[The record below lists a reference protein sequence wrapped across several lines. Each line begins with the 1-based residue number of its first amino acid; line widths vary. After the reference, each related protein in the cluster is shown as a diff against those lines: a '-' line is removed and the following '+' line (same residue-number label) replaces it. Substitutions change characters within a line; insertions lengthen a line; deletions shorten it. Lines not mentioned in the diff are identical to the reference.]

1 MKTGFY
7 ARGNQ
12 IFQQMSLPSCYIF
25 GTEKP
30 PMKKLIAI
38 FALVL
43 GVVAAKAALPQPDL
57 IAQIH
62 FAGAQK
68 ISIDSSYLLFANE
81 FSCAEA
87 QALANQTFDKLAHV
101 PHDWFKA
108 KIAPNRGD
116 GTAQLR
122 PLFDDLLAS
131 EWYFEA
137 RDMPTGSPE
146 YALAIHL
153 NGNRAQLWKNNLQVL
168 LERWTGIKARKVP
181 GGWELKKDLP
191 PNLIRV
197 TESDGWLLVDCG
209 QNQLSL
215 GGKIFQW
222 LAQDANAGS
231 PWASGEKKWLFAD
244 VNWVRLAQWF
254 PELKEFNLP
263 ETKFDVSAKG
273 KNLHIDGKFLF
284 PQNFSSDLPGWQ
296 IPTNLISPFISF
308 TAARGFAPWLN
319 MQTWAR
325 PYEITPPLDQVF
337 IWAAPK
343 IPFATFA
350 AFPVPNSAAAV
361 AHSYARLK
369 PALNRASNEN
379 EFLTPVKIMMADM
392 EVHLMGV
399 PFISPFLQGVMDEP
413 AGQFLLAGTFP
424 IVPRYQSMQAG
435 LLQELAKSNLVYY
448 HWEIPTERFPQ
459 MLDITQLGL
468 TLTRHQPLGPTSAAM
483 KWLKKA
489 VQSPGYTAT
498 EIIRTAPDE
507 LTFTRSAPG
516 GLTAL
521 EFLVLGNWLEANN
534 FPGCNLK
541 LPPDQMTGNPAPRP
555 IGTINTPAPAH

>member
-1 MKTGFY
+1 
-7 ARGNQ
+7 
-12 IFQQMSLPSCYIF
+12 
-25 GTEKP
+25 
-30 PMKKLIAI
+30 MKKLIAI
-38 FALVL
+38 FTLVL
-43 GVVAAKAALPQPDL
+43 GVMAAKAALPQPDL

-68 ISIDSSYLLFANE
+68 ISLDSSYLLFANE

-87 QALANQTFDKLAHV
+87 QALANQTFDKLAHA
-101 PHDWFKA
+101 PHDWFKG
-108 KIAPNRGD
+108 KIAANRGD

-153 NGNRAQLWKNNLQVL
+153 NSNRAQLWKNNLQVL
-168 LERWTGIKARKVP
+168 LEKWTGIPARKVP

-197 TESDGWLLVDCG
+197 TESDESDGWLLVDCG

-222 LAQDANAGS
+222 LAQDANSGS

-254 PELKEFNLP
+254 PELKELNLP
-263 ETKFDVSAKG
+263 ETKLGVSAKG
-273 KNLHIDGKFLF
+273 KNLHIDGKFIF
-284 PQNFSSDLPGWQ
+284 PENFSSNLPPWR
-296 IPTNLISPFISF
+296 IPANTINQPFVSF

-319 MQTWAR
+319 TQAWAR
-325 PYEITPPLDQVF
+325 PFEISPALDQIF
-337 IWAAPK
+337 MWAMPK
-343 IPFATFA
+343 IPFETFA
-350 AFPVPNSAAAV
+350 AFPVLNSADALAQ
-361 AHSYARLK
+361 SYTRLNL
-369 PALNRASNEN
+369 ALISADNQN
-379 EFLTPVKIMMADM
+379 EFLAPFRLAMINN
-392 EVHLMGV
+392 EIQFQGL
-399 PFISPFLQGVMDEP
+399 PFIAPHLQAVHDP
-413 AGQFLLAGTFP
+413 AGQFLLAGGFANPPHSAPLPQDLIKMMAT
-424 IVPRYQSMQAG
+424 
-435 LLQELAKSNLVYY
+435 KNLVFY
-448 HWEIPTERFPQ
+448 HWEITAERFPQ
-459 MLDITQLGL
+459 LLNMTQLGL
-468 TLTRHQPLGPTSAAM
+468 VLTRRQQLGATSAAM
-483 KWLKKA
+483 KWLQK
-489 VQSPGYTAT
+489 VTPNLGNTAT
-498 EIIRTAPDE
+498 EVFRTAPNE

-534 FPGCNLK
+534 FPDCNLK
-541 LPPDQMTGNPAPRP
+541 LPPDQMTGNPVPRP
-555 IGTINTPAPAH
+555 IRTINTPAPAH

>member
-12 IFQQMSLPSCYIF
+12 IFQQMSLPSCCIF

-87 QALANQTFDKLAHV
+87 KALTSQTFDKLAQA
-101 PHDWFKA
+101 PHDWFKT
-108 KIAPNRGD
+108 KIAANRGD

-137 RDMPTGSPE
+137 RDMATGSPE

-153 NGNRAQLWKNNLQVL
+153 NSNRAELWRNNLQQL
-168 LERWTGIKARKVP
+168 LEMWTGIPARKVP

-197 TESDGWLLVDCG
+197 TENDGWLLVDCG

-222 LAQDANAGS
+222 LAQDANSGS
-231 PWASGEKKWLFAD
+231 SWTSGEKKWLFAD

-254 PELKEFNLP
+254 PELKELNVP
-263 ETKFDVSAKG
+263 ETKFGVSAQG
-273 KNLHIDGKFLF
+273 KNLHIDGKFIF
-284 PQNFSSDLPGWQ
+284 PENFSSNLPGWQ
-296 IPTNLISPFISF
+296 IPANMINQPFVSF

-319 MQTWAR
+319 TQAWAR
-325 PYEITPPLDQVF
+325 PFEISPALDQIFV
-337 IWAAPK
+337 WAMPK
-343 IPFATFA
+343 IPFETFA
-350 AFPVPNSAAAV
+350 AFPVLNSADALAQ
-361 AHSYARLK
+361 SYARLNL
-369 PALNRASNEN
+369 ALISADNQN
-379 EFLTPVKIMMADM
+379 EFLAPFRIAMINN
-392 EVHLMGV
+392 EIQFQGL
-399 PFISPFLQGVMDEP
+399 PFIAPHLQAVREP
-413 AGQFLLAGTFP
+413 AGQFLLAGGFANPPPSAPLPQDLFKIMAT
-424 IVPRYQSMQAG
+424 
-435 LLQELAKSNLVYY
+435 KDLVFY
-448 HWEIPTERFPQ
+448 HWEITAERFPQ
-459 MLDITQLGL
+459 LLNMTQLGL
-468 TLTRHQPLGPTSAAM
+468 LLTQHQQLGATSAAM
-483 KWLKKA
+483 KWLQK
-489 VQSPGYTAT
+489 VTPNLGNTAT
-498 EIIRTAPDE
+498 EIFRTAPDE

-541 LPPDQMTGNPAPRP
+541 LPPDQMIGNPAPRP
-555 IGTINTPAPAH
+555 IRTINTPAPAH

>member
-1 MKTGFY
+1 MKTGFD

-43 GVVAAKAALPQPDL
+43 GIGAAKAALPQPDL

-68 ISIDSSYLLFANE
+68 ISSDRSYLPFTNE
-81 FSCAEA
+81 FSSAEA
-87 QALANQTFDKLAHV
+87 RALANQTFDKLAHV

-108 KIAPNRGD
+108 KIAANRGD

-153 NGNRAQLWKNNLQVL
+153 NSNRAQLWKNNLQVL
-168 LERWTGIKARKVP
+168 LERWTKIQARKIP

-215 GGKIFQW
+215 GEKIFPW

-254 PELKEFNLP
+254 PELKELSLP

-284 PQNFSSDLPGWQ
+284 PQNFSSDLPDWQ

-308 TAARGFAPWLN
+308 TAARGFAPWLHT
-319 MQTWAR
+319 QAWAR

-337 IWAAPK
+337 VWASPG
-343 IPFATFA
+343 IPFETFA
-350 AFPVPNSAAAV
+350 AFPVLNSADALAQ
-361 AHSYARLK
+361 SYTRLK
-369 PALNRASNEN
+369 RTLISTGNQA
-379 EFLTPVKIMMADM
+379 EFSPPFKLAMTNHEIQ
-392 EVHLMGV
+392 LQGL
-399 PFISPFLQGVMDEP
+399 PFIAPHLQAVHGP
-413 AGQFLLAGTFP
+413 TGQFLFAGGIDNP
-424 IVPRYQSMQAG
+424 PDSAALPPE
-435 LLQELAKSNLVYY
+435 LLKIMATKNLVFY
-448 HWEIPTERFPQ
+448 HWEITAERVPQ
-459 MLDITQLGL
+459 LLNMTQLGL
-468 TLTRHQPLGPTSAAM
+468 VLTQHKQLEPTSAAM
-483 KWLKKA
+483 KWLRKITPNLGNT
-489 VQSPGYTAT
+489 VT
-498 EIIRTAPDE
+498 EAFRTTPDE

-521 EFLVLGNWLEANN
+521 EFLALGNWLEADN

-541 LPPDQMTGNPAPRP
+541 LPPDHTTGNPATPP
-555 IGTINTPAPAH
+555 IRTINTPSPAH